1 MHAMPLQDY
10 RGAIAMYTQGAEAA
24 GLETPAAAPLL
35 GNRAAARMMILQ
47 YQQAVEDCDAALKC
61 DPLNPKVNINAKQRC
76 SKSLSFSDWHHV
88 ANSCLFTFP
97 SRPV

>member
-1 MHAMPLQDY
+1 MLAYGALQDY

-61 DPLNPKVNINAKQRC
+61 DPSNSKVCIVH
-76 SKSLSFSDWHHV
+76 SKFAEQTVIGSTAVCIRLQ
-88 ANSCLFTFP
+88 
-97 SRPV
+97 

>member
-1 MHAMPLQDY
+1 
-10 RGAIAMYTQGAEAA
+10 MYTQGTEAA

-61 DPLNPKVNINAKQRC
+61 DPSNSKVCVND
-76 SKSLSFSDWHHV
+76 SKHCCEPAEISDW
-88 ANSCLFTFP
+88 
-97 SRPV
+97 